1 MFNTCYKT
9 GTSIYII
16 YKLVTYAFYL
26 DSKYVL
32 ISAIASVNIDVLVH
46 ITAYL
51 TVNTC
56 KCLIWAHTLLLSE
69 AQCNFSSL
77 SQSTYGRGNISARK
91 SKSSFID
98 MNIWKTTF
106 QIKRNRIIELLETYE
121 LVN

>member
-16 YKLVTYAFYL
+16 YKLVTYAVYL

-32 ISAIASVNIDVLVH
+32 ISAIVSVNIDVLVH
-46 ITAYL
+46 ITSYL
-51 TVNTC
+51 TVN
-56 KCLIWAHTLLLSE
+56 KCLIRAHTLLLSE
-69 AQCNFSSL
+69 AQCNVSSI
-77 SQSTYGRGNISARK
+77 SQSTYGRGNISASK
-91 SKSSFID
+91 SISSFID
-98 MNIWKTTF
+98 MNIWYATF